1 MRPNAAEGLSLDQY
15 SGVIAVDANQR
26 RLSVLQM
33 LLGPAMEL
41 GKEFLQ
47 GKAEEK
53 KAIQQRK
60 INQINNDADWE
71 SKMAEASAN
80 SWKDEYL
87 TIVLTLPIIAVG
99 YSIVTGDQ
107 SVIDRLNDGF
117 LALERLPEWYQYL
130 LFLACSS
137 AFAVKG
143 ADKIMNL
150 RKKK

>member
-1 MRPNAAEGLSLDQY
+1 M
-15 SGVIAVDANQR
+15 
-26 RLSVLQM
+26 LQM

-60 INQINNDADWE
+60 ISQINNDADWE

-99 YSIVTGDQ
+99 YSIITGDQ

-117 LALERLPEWYQYL
+117 VALERLPEWYQYL

>member
-1 MRPNAAEGLSLDQY
+1 M
-15 SGVIAVDANQR
+15 
-26 RLSVLQM
+26 LQM

-41 GKEFLQ
+41 GKEFIK
-47 GKAEEK
+47 GKADEK

-60 INQINNDADWE
+60 INAIQNDADWE
-71 SKMAEASAN
+71 SKMADASAN

-87 TIVLTLPIIAVG
+87 TVILTLPIIAVG

-117 LALERLPEWYQYL
+117 QALERLPEWYQYL
-130 LFLACSS
+130 LFLACSA
-137 AFAVKG
+137 AFGMKS